1 VVRLCGPAERG
12 ELFAV
17 AYTIAYLSLSIP
29 AVIAGFAATAVG
41 LRTTAIS
48 YTIGLIV
55 LCGIT
60 LVAQRL
66 LMSRREMIHS

>member
-1 VVRLCGPAERG
+1 
-12 ELFAV
+12 V